1 MQELP
6 IKTVMTTEVRCAAPS
21 TPLSQ
26 IIEAMK
32 LNRHSCMVITVR
44 DMPIGMITERDVV
57 RHFGNLLQLG
67 RDHDPVAET
76 IMSAPPITVSEDTT
90 LFDALVIA
98 RSNQIRH
105 LPVTDTDGKLIGLI
119 TQTDLVTA
127 HFRMIELQ
135 TEGLERAIADRTYE
149 LIEINRK
156 LKELCLEDPLL
167 KIGNRRAM
175 EADLNHTHSL
185 AARYRRQYAIALLD
199 VDYFKR
205 YNDHYGH
212 AAGDQ
217 ALQKLGAY
225 LKTAVRKSDRV
236 YRYGGEE
243 FLILFPETI
252 SADANPVARRLIEG
266 IADCAIP
273 HELNP
278 HRVLTA
284 SAGIGCAD
292 EQTTARSWRDVLQ
305 QADRALYQA
314 KNQGRNCAV
323 FLGTDP
329 ALGGSAEQP
338 IGH

>member
-1 MQELP
+1 MQDMP
-6 IKTVMTTEVRCAAPS
+6 IKSVMTTEVRCAAPC

-32 LNRHSCMVITVR
+32 INRHSCMVIATDNV
-44 DMPIGMITERDVV
+44 PVGLITERDIV

-67 RDHDPVAET
+67 RDYDPAAET
-76 IMSAPPITVSEDTT
+76 IMSAPPITVPEEIT

-105 LPVTDTDGKLIGLI
+105 LPVTTTDGKLIGLV
-119 TQTDLVTA
+119 TQTDLVSA

-135 TEGLERAIADRTYE
+135 TEGLERAIADRTHE
-149 LIEINRK
+149 LLEINRK

-167 KIGNRRAM
+167 KVGNRRAM
-175 EADLNHTHSL
+175 EVDLNHTHSL
-185 AARYRRQYAIALLD
+185 AQRYRRQYAVALLD

-217 ALQKLGAY
+217 ALQQFGAY
-225 LKTAVRKSDRV
+225 LKSAVRKSDRV

-243 FLILFPETI
+243 FLILFPETL
-252 SADANPVARRLIEG
+252 SSVADHVARRLIEG
-266 IADCAIP
+266 IADCGIP

-284 SAGIGCAD
+284 SAGVGFAG
-292 EQTTARSWRDVLQ
+292 EQTSAPSWRDVLQ
-305 QADRALYQA
+305 QADRALYKA
-314 KNQGRNCAV
+314 KNQGRNRAV
-323 FLGTDP
+323 LFGDDEAHGAVKSPLV
-329 ALGGSAEQP
+329 
-338 IGH
+338 H